1 MQGFIQYRIPL
12 YVRRL
17 ITIIPPIAIIASGVN
32 PTSALVMSQV
42 VLSFGIAFA
51 LIPLILFTSKKR
63 IMGELTNARWV
74 TGISWVIAALVVAL
88 NLFLI
93 VDTFM

>member
-1 MQGFIQYRIPL
+1 
-12 YVRRL
+12 
-17 ITIIPPIAIIASGVN
+17 
-32 PTSALVMSQV
+32 
-42 VLSFGIAFA
+42 
-51 LIPLILFTSKKR
+51 
-63 IMGELTNARWV
+63 LTNARWV